1 MKYFSL
7 FQVILVTI
15 TVLLNC
21 MIFTLLYSLFTF
33 KTRYIIKEPT
43 CIIEEQDAL
52 IKHNVNLSK
61 MYLPFTK
68 FTNKFHNFQAI
79 SQHLNNKQDV
89 NILKHTYTY
98 LTSMKSIMTYK
109 TGQDL
114 IQKIITYIQDHV
126 LKLLPQHIF
135 HWIYSLT
142 LQGQLFLQG
151 SWSED

>member
-1 MKYFSL
+1 MKHFSL
-7 FQVILVTI
+7 FQVIPVSI
-15 TVLLNC
+15 IVLLNC

-33 KTRYIIKEPT
+33 KAWYIIKEPT
-43 CIIEEQDAL
+43 CIIEKQDIL
-52 IKHNVNLSK
+52 IRHDVNLSK

-68 FTNKFHNFQAI
+68 FTNKFRNFQAI

-98 LTSMKSIMTYK
+98 LTSMKLIMTYK

-114 IQKIITYIQDHV
+114 IQKIITYIQDHIPKI
-126 LKLLPQHIF
+126 LTQHIL

-142 LQGQLFLQG
+142 LQGQLFLQC